1 MYLGVLSLGDYLPSN
16 LGWNFPM
23 AKLEYALREQ
33 KLPELA
39 IRKGT
44 KCMPSSSVSICKQT
58 PQEYPSVASNL
69 FKKKKQT
76 YLILR
81 TMKKGSPFVLPLP
94 WVGAA
99 VGHVN
104 TFHLSRHPV
113 LHKDSGEVIQ
123 PKITQI
129 SWIKWMVG
137 KADAMC
143 VGVKF
148 LSTVWRG
155 EPLKGLVMGPPQNQ

>member
-69 FKKKKQT
+69 FKKKKLP
-76 YLILR
+76 YIEDNE
-81 TMKKGSPFVLPLP
+81 KGKSFCSTSALCLGLS
-94 WVGAA
+94 WV
-99 VGHVN
+99 
-104 TFHLSRHPV
+104 T
-113 LHKDSGEVIQ
+113 
-123 PKITQI
+123 
-129 SWIKWMVG
+129 
-137 KADAMC
+137 
-143 VGVKF
+143 
-148 LSTVWRG
+148 
-155 EPLKGLVMGPPQNQ
+155 

>member
-58 PQEYPSVASNL
+58 PQEYPSVASNM
-69 FKKKKQT
+69 FKKKKKKT
-76 YLILR
+76 KNYLILR

-94 WVGAA
+94 CVWGCC
-99 VGHVN
+99 GSLKYIS
-104 TFHLSRHPV
+104 F
-113 LHKDSGEVIQ
+113 
-123 PKITQI
+123 ITTSCASQRQ
-129 SWIKWMVG
+129 
-137 KADAMC
+137 
-143 VGVKF
+143 
-148 LSTVWRG
+148 WRG
-155 EPLKGLVMGPPQNQ
+155 HLA